1 MGGGKG
7 LFVYTWCM
15 FCVFIYVLT
24 YILYISVLFFLRVNL
39 KKKEKIILKKNIERK
54 HAKLNGFPSKGS
66 IVTCGAA
73 CSLARVQI
81 SNITIFR
88 TISW

>member
-1 MGGGKG
+1 MCIPGVC
-7 LFVYTWCM
+7 FVCLYM
-15 FCVFIYVLT
+15 YLL